1 MILNLTQHT
10 PSIDQMM
17 EGVGD
22 PTREHREKIH
32 ALLTFD
38 NIPTLAD
45 MERRAEELANIVESQ
60 EYTCDTIAGG
70 VGCGD
75 AMIGGA
81 PYFMPVLE
89 RVLLSRGITVHYAFS
104 VRNVVERHGGEK
116 TSVFRHVGFYTV
128 RPTRAPIDYGD
139 EDEWGNRCET

>member
-22 PTREHREKIH
+22 ASREHRERIR

-38 NIPTLAD
+38 TVPTLDD
-45 MERRAEELANIVESQ
+45 MERRAVALADIVESQ
-60 EYTCDTIAGG
+60 EYTVDTIAGG

-89 RVLLSRGITVHYAFS
+89 RVLLERGITVHYAFS
-104 VRNVVERHGGEK
+104 VRDVVERGGEK
-116 TSVFRHVGFYTV
+116 TSVFRHAGFYTV
-128 RPTRAPIDYGD
+128 RPTRAPLDYGN
-139 EDEWGNRCET
+139 EDKWGNRIE